1 MNSAPLNFQPNLAIW
16 SLLLLVAML
25 GGSLLA
31 VHAIRRGTLSPQTLG
46 MLLAV
51 SVLMIVLGMFFG
63 FVGSA
68 RVPLHSQI
76 AVVHP
81 ALEAPKDSSQTPLVM
96 SAKPL
101 PEVESKGQETP
112 IPDWT
117 RQPLRIE
124 GGQKWI
130 VVSSGRFA
138 SEREAELHGFQQ
150 ATVVAVNEYSSLDP
164 RGLGAV
170 QPQHADLVK
179 DTAIKQRFL
188 ETTEHDFGKF
198 KAPMHQLWLQIEL
211 TPELGNR
218 LAEPWREAAVAAR
231 LRTLTNWSLW
241 STAAAALAAFSLRL
255 DAAWQGRR
263 RAVIVGTAIA
273 LTLGSLAILA

>member
-1 MNSAPLNFQPNLAIW
+1 MKADAFQPNFALGWLLTIGIVGIAFALVLVKTRRWPQAFQTIAIPGVV
-16 SLLLLVAML
+16 SIALV
-25 GGSLLA
+25 
-31 VHAIRRGTLSPQTLG
+31 V
-46 MLLAV
+46 
-51 SVLMIVLGMFFG
+51 IVG
-63 FVGSA
+63 FVRTAPIPHPVQTERFRVELSSAGS
-68 RVPLHSQI
+68 VPSTPSNVAAENLVI
-76 AVVHP
+76 TDA
-81 ALEAPKDSSQTPLVM
+81 ESSK
-96 SAKPL
+96 SAAA
-101 PEVESKGQETP
+101 

-124 GGQKWI
+124 GGRKWI

-138 SEREAELHGFQQ
+138 SEQEAELHGFQQ
-150 ATVVAVNEYSSLDP
+150 AAVVAVNEYSSLDP

-170 QPQHADLVK
+170 QPQHADMVK

-218 LAEPWREAAVAAR
+218 LAEPWRDAAVAAR

-255 DAAWQGRR
+255 DAAWNGRR
-263 RAVIVGTAIA
+263 RAAIVGTAIA

>member
-1 MNSAPLNFQPNLAIW
+1 MNADASQIGHPNFTLVW
-16 SLLLLVAML
+16 LLT
-25 GGSLLA
+25 
-31 VHAIRRGTLSPQTLG
+31 I
-46 MLLAV
+46 
-51 SVLMIVLGMFFG
+51 G
-63 FVGSA
+63 FVGIAFTLVLVKARRWTQTVQTIAISGVVSIALVVIVGFIKTARIPHPVRTESFRVELSSA
-68 RVPLHSQI
+68 GSVPSPPPS
-76 AVVHP
+76 ATVEYPVM
-81 ALEAPKDSSQTPLVM
+81 KDAESSK
-96 SAKPL
+96 SAAL
-101 PEVESKGQETP
+101 PE
-112 IPDWT
+112 WT
-117 RQPLRIE
+117 RLPSRID
-124 GGQKWI
+124 GRRKLI

-150 ATVVAVNEYSSLDP
+150 AAVVAVNEYSSLDP

-170 QPQHADLVK
+170 QPQHADLIK